1 MFRAILLAA
10 TVLAAATPAFAQQPK
25 QVLTMSIFSQDI
37 GTLDPHMA
45 VGTQDRI
52 PVSWIFNGLV
62 RFKPGTIDPAQI
74 EPDLAES
81 WEKSPDG
88 LTWTFHLRRGV
99 QFHAGF
105 GEMTADDVVFS
116 LKKAANA
123 KTSAFSG
130 DYAAFKNVEA
140 VDPYTVRITLS
151 QPVPS
156 LLGLVANYS
165 GGFIVS
171 AKAVQQR
178 GTDFARNPVG
188 TGPFAF
194 SSVTPNQDLEVVAND
209 AYFRGKPQLR
219 KVVYR
224 FMPSTASRDLAFQT
238 GELDVTDG
246 QQDQRWVDR
255 MRRLPNV
262 VVDVMDPAELSQLYL
277 NVTRKPLD
285 DIRVRQAIAYAIDRP
300 QLLRWRGTDVA
311 REPHSVI
318 PTGYLG
324 YTTNNGLPAHDLAKA
339 KQLLAEAG
347 YPDGFTIKV
356 IHTQNPDML
365 AAMQV
370 VQAQLAQA
378 GIKLDLQIVE
388 HATYHQMIRQDLSP
402 IVFYSAARFPV
413 ADTYLTQFFDSHS
426 IVKTPTA
433 VTNFSHCS
441 VADHD
446 IEAARTEQDPEKQ
459 SDEWADAQRK
469 IIAEVCGVPLIETLQ
484 VWAHHSNFDYG
495 FPQKGAMA
503 TGPLITEQSHFTQ

>member
-1 MFRAILLAA
+1 MLRAAFF
-10 TVLAAATPAFAQQPK
+10 AAALFAASPAIAQPK

-81 WEKSPDG
+81 WDKSPDG
-88 LTWTFHLRRGV
+88 LVWTFHLRHGV
-99 QFHAGF
+99 QFQSGF
-105 GEMTADDVVFS
+105 GELTADDVVFS
-116 LKKAANA
+116 LNKAANA

-130 DYAAFKNVEA
+130 DYASFKSVEA
-140 VDPYTVRITLS
+140 IDPYTVRITLAR
-151 QPVPS
+151 PVPS

-178 GTDFARNPVG
+178 GADFTRNPVG

-194 SSVTPNQDLEVVAND
+194 SSATPNQALEVVAND
-209 AYFRGKPQLR
+209 AYFRGRPQLR

-255 MRRLPNV
+255 MRRLPHV
-262 VVDVMDPAELSQLYL
+262 IVDLMDPAELSQLSL
-277 NVTRKPLD
+277 NITQKPLD

-300 QLLRWRGTDVA
+300 ELQHWRGADVA

-324 YTTNNGLPAHDLAKA
+324 YTADNGLLPHDVAKA

-347 YPDGFTIKV
+347 YPNGLTIKV
-356 IHTQNPDML
+356 IHTQNPDMF

-370 VQAQLAQA
+370 VQAQLARA

-388 HATYHQMIRQDLSP
+388 HATFHQMIRQDLSP

-413 ADTYLTQFFDSHS
+413 ADTYLTQFFHSRS

-433 VTNFSHCS
+433 VTNFSHCN
-441 VADHD
+441 VADQD
-446 IEAARTEQDPEKQ
+446 IDAARTEQDTEKQ
-459 SDEWADAQRK
+459 LADWVDAQRK
-469 IIAEVCGVPLIETLQ
+469 IIAAVCAVPLVETLQ
-484 VWAHHSNFDYG
+484 VWAHHDDFDYG
-495 FPQKGAMA
+495 FNQKGAMS
-503 TGPLITEQSHFTQ
+503 TGPLVTEQSHFK